1 MSQTVIIYSDDSSVR
16 RAITLAI
23 SPTPA
28 SDLAAITVK
37 EFATG
42 PALRSY
48 LDEGNAADLLI
59 LDGEAVPEGGM
70 GIARQVKDEIF
81 NCPPNL
87 VIIGRPTDA
96 WLANWSKADGTLL
109 HPIEPLETAN
119 QVAKLLRPIP
129 VTA

>member
-28 SDLAAITVK
+28 SDVAAITIK

-81 NCPPNL
+81 NCPPTL
-87 VIIGRPTDA
+87 VIIGRPADA
-96 WLANWSKADGTLL
+96 WLANWSKADGTVL

-119 QVAKLLRPIP
+119 QVAKLLRPIT

>member
-23 SPTPA
+23 SPKPA
-28 SDLAAITVK
+28 ADLAAITIK

-81 NCPPNL
+81 NCPPTL
-87 VIIGRPTDA
+87 VIIGRQTDA

-119 QVAKLLRPIP
+119 QVAKLLRPIS

>member
-28 SDLAAITVK
+28 SDLAAITIK

-81 NCPPNL
+81 NCPPTL
-87 VIIGRPTDA
+87 VIIGRPADA
-96 WLANWSKADGTLL
+96 WLANWSKADGTVL
-109 HPIEPLETAN
+109 HPIEPLETPN
-119 QVAKLLRPIP
+119 QVAKLLRPIT
-129 VTA
+129 VTP

>member
-28 SDLAAITVK
+28 SDLAAITIK

-81 NCPPNL
+81 NCPPTL
-87 VIIGRPTDA
+87 VIIGRPADA

-109 HPIEPLETAN
+109 HPVEPLETAN
-119 QVAKLLRPIP
+119 QVAKLLRPIT

>member
-1 MSQTVIIYSDDSSVR
+1 VSQTVIIYSDDSSVR

-28 SDLAAITVK
+28 SDLAAITIK

-81 NCPPNL
+81 NCPPTL
-87 VIIGRPTDA
+87 VIIGRPADA
-96 WLANWSKADGTLL
+96 WLANWSKADGTVL

-119 QVAKLLRPIP
+119 QVAKLLRPIT

>member
-28 SDLAAITVK
+28 SDLAAITIK

-42 PALRSY
+42 PELRSY

-81 NCPPNL
+81 NCPPTL
-87 VIIGRPTDA
+87 VIIGRPADA
-96 WLANWSKADGTLL
+96 WLANWSKADGTVL

-119 QVAKLLRPIP
+119 QVAKLLRPIT

>member
-23 SPTPA
+23 SPKPA
-28 SDLAAITVK
+28 ADLAAITVK

-81 NCPPNL
+81 NCPPTL
-87 VIIGRPTDA
+87 VIIARPTDA
-96 WLANWSKADGTLL
+96 WLASWSKADGTLL

-119 QVAKLLRPIP
+119 LVAKLLRPIP

>member
-1 MSQTVIIYSDDSSVR
+1 M
-16 RAITLAI
+16 AI

-28 SDLAAITVK
+28 SDLAAITIK

-81 NCPPNL
+81 NCPPTL
-87 VIIGRPTDA
+87 VIIGRPADA
-96 WLANWSKADGTLL
+96 WLANWSKADGTVL

-119 QVAKLLRPIP
+119 QVAKLLRPIT

>member
-28 SDLAAITVK
+28 SDLAAITIK

-81 NCPPNL
+81 NCPPTL
-87 VIIGRPTDA
+87 VIIWRPADA
-96 WLANWSKADGTLL
+96 WLANWSKADGTVL

-119 QVAKLLRPIP
+119 QVAKLLRPIT

>member
-1 MSQTVIIYSDDSSVR
+1 MSQTVIIYSDDSAVR

-70 GIARQVKDEIF
+70 GLARQVKDEIF
-81 NCPPNL
+81 NCPPTL
-87 VIIGRPTDA
+87 VIIGRPPDA

-119 QVAKLLRPIP
+119 QVAKLLRPIT

>member
-1 MSQTVIIYSDDSSVR
+1 MSKTVIIYSDDSSVR

-28 SDLAAITVK
+28 SDLAVITIK

-81 NCPPNL
+81 NCPPTL
-87 VIIGRPTDA
+87 VIIGRLTDG

-119 QVAKLLRPIP
+119 QVAKLLRPIT

>member
-59 LDGEAVPEGGM
+59 LDGEAVPKGGM
-70 GIARQVKDEIF
+70 GIARQVKEESF
-81 NCPPNL
+81 NCPPTL

>member
-1 MSQTVIIYSDDSSVR
+1 M
-16 RAITLAI
+16 AI

-59 LDGEAVPEGGM
+59 LDGEAVPECGM

-81 NCPPNL
+81 NCPPTL

-119 QVAKLLRPIP
+119 QVAKLLRPIT

>member
-1 MSQTVIIYSDDSSVR
+1 VSQTVIIYSDDSSVR

-70 GIARQVKDEIF
+70 GIARQVKDEIL
-81 NCPPNL
+81 NGPQTL

>member
-23 SPTPA
+23 SPKPA
-28 SDLAAITVK
+28 ADLAAITIK

-81 NCPPNL
+81 NCPPTL
-87 VIIGRPTDA
+87 VIIGRPADA

-119 QVAKLLRPIP
+119 QVAKLLRPIT

>member
-1 MSQTVIIYSDDSSVR
+1 VSQTVIIYSDDSSVR

-23 SPTPA
+23 SPKPA
-28 SDLAAITVK
+28 ADLAAITIK

-81 NCPPNL
+81 NCPPTL
-87 VIIGRPTDA
+87 VIIGRPADA

-119 QVAKLLRPIP
+119 QVAKLLRPIT

>member
-28 SDLAAITVK
+28 SDLAAITIK

-81 NCPPNL
+81 NCPPTL
-87 VIIGRPTDA
+87 VIIGRPADA
-96 WLANWSKADGTLL
+96 WLANW
-109 HPIEPLETAN
+109 
-119 QVAKLLRPIP
+119 
-129 VTA
+129 

>member
-70 GIARQVKDEIF
+70 GVARQVKDEIF
-81 NCPPNL
+81 TCPPTL

-119 QVAKLLRPIP
+119 QVAKLLRPIT

>member
-28 SDLAAITVK
+28 SDLAAITIK

-81 NCPPNL
+81 NCPPTL
-87 VIIGRPTDA
+87 VIIGRPADA
-96 WLANWSKADGTLL
+96 WLANWSKADVTVL

-119 QVAKLLRPIP
+119 QVAKLLRPIT

>member
-28 SDLAAITVK
+28 SDLAAITIK

-81 NCPPNL
+81 NCPPTL
-87 VIIGRPTDA
+87 VIIGRPADA
-96 WLANWSKADGTLL
+96 WLANWSKADGTVL

-119 QVAKLLRPIP
+119 QVAKLLRPIT

>member
-1 MSQTVIIYSDDSSVR
+1 VSQTVIIYSDDSSVR
-16 RAITLAI
+16 RAISLAI
-23 SPTPA
+23 TPKPA
-28 SDLAAITVK
+28 ADLGPITVK

-42 PALRSY
+42 PALRSF
-48 LDEGNAADLLI
+48 LDEGHAVDLLI

-81 NCPPNL
+81 NCPPTL

-109 HPIEPLETAN
+109 HPIEPLETAKM
-119 QVAKLLRPIP
+119 VAKLLRPIP

>member
-28 SDLAAITVK
+28 SDLAAITIK

-59 LDGEAVPEGGM
+59 LDGEAVPEGGI

-81 NCPPNL
+81 NCPPTL
-87 VIIGRPTDA
+87 VIIGRPADA
-96 WLANWSKADGTLL
+96 WLANWSKADGTVL

-119 QVAKLLRPIP
+119 QVAKLLRPIT

>member
-23 SPTPA
+23 TPKPA
-28 SDLAAITVK
+28 ADLDPITVK

-42 PALRSY
+42 AALRSY

-70 GIARQVKDEIF
+70 GIARQIKDEIF
-81 NCPPNL
+81 NCPPTL

-96 WLANWSKADGTLL
+96 WLANWSKADDTLL
-109 HPIEPLETAN
+109 HPIQPLETAN
-119 QVAKLLRPIP
+119 AVAKLLRPIP

>member
-16 RAITLAI
+16 RAISLAI
-23 SPTPA
+23 TPKPA
-28 SDLAAITVK
+28 ADLEPITVK

-48 LDEGNAADLLI
+48 LDEGHKVDLLI

-81 NCPPNL
+81 NCPPTL

-96 WLANWSKADGTLL
+96 WLANWSKADDTLL
-109 HPIEPLETAN
+109 HPIQPLETAN
-119 QVAKLLRPIP
+119 AVAKLLRPIP
-129 VTA
+129 VAA